1 MASGMSEW
9 EQPSTTRSISSALAL
24 DDGYLLLFTS
34 DGFVVSSDVSTWCRS
49 DVCPVVAEEV
59 KVGEKE
65 EKMHQQK
72 KKATGNDQQ
81 QQPNITALSDL
92 WNGTRVLGLKRVDA
106 SALLQSVAFKST
118 VVDYLLLIQ
127 QDPPNSAAVS
137 DVAAAD
143 SEDDLE
149 YLVVQLPSRRIVSF
163 GNGLS
168 LFGHF
173 WNSVPCL
180 ANIVDIIDGGGGG
193 SGHNSSLSETFD
205 SSPTS
210 TTTTTYIICRE
221 SVYGSLTLVQATLD
235 LHRFHY
241 SSLQLVANSESG
253 GRQKN
258 FASSATSALE
268 RALFA
273 FMKSSSVAL
282 SPNIT
287 TLSLTLLND
296 GSDRLL
302 VFESSQE
309 DSTTSTNMSLLNS
322 TGHRVWSG
330 PLETV
335 VKMPPTTAHL
345 VIDSNERTNGSNS
358 SNGKVFKDTAFE
370 WAQFAL
376 ILYTFAFLLG
386 TFHLLLVG
394 TETLSDYLHEG
405 NSLFE
410 WKKCEPVWMSKY
422 EPPIQF

>member
-1 MASGMSEW
+1 MKFTCM
-9 EQPSTTRSISSALAL
+9 ICHVALTH
-24 DDGYLLLFTS
+24 FFS
-34 DGFVVSSDVSTWCRS
+34 RQ
-49 DVCPVVAEEV
+49 E
-59 KVGEKE
+59 
-65 EKMHQQK
+65 
-72 KKATGNDQQ
+72 
-81 QQPNITALSDL
+81 
-92 WNGTRVLGLKRVDA
+92 
-106 SALLQSVAFKST
+106 
-118 VVDYLLLIQ
+118 
-127 QDPPNSAAVS
+127 PPNTAAVS
-137 DVAAAD
+137 EAAAAAD

-210 TTTTTYIICRE
+210 TTTSTTTYIICRE

-309 DSTTSTNMSLLNS
+309 DGTTSTTTTTNMSLLNS

-330 PLETV
+330 PLEAV
-335 VKMPPTTAHL
+335 VKMPPTTGHH

-358 SNGKVFKDTAFE
+358 SSSGKVFKGRYE
-370 WAQFAL
+370 QFPWLL
-376 ILYTFAFLLG
+376 IKQPFSFISFCLPYRHCL
-386 TFHLLLVG
+386 
-394 TETLSDYLHEG
+394 
-405 NSLFE
+405 
-410 WKKCEPVWMSKY
+410 
-422 EPPIQF
+422 